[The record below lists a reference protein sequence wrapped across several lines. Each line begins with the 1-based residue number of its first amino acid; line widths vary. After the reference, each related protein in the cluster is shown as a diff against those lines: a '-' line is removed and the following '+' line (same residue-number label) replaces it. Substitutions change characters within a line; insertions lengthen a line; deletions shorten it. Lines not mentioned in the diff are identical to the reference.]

1 MIGYL
6 GKARE
11 NKKAAAKNR
20 PIAQWGTERLK
31 KFVAAGQ
38 GKDWQL
44 KNATIALRTRGVTVK
59 QAGVPQAPPPVA
71 DDRPKVGQW
80 TADGT
85 RYWNGSAWVLPATD
99 TGGGTTGGGT
109 TGTTNG
115 GTTYSGGGSA
125 GGGSYSSGGDWSG
138 GGDAWGDLYGSGGA
152 SNFAPGGS
160 SSGGTTN
167 ADGTTAAGSGF
178 SGKTLAIV
186 AAVGIGAYLFLRKR
200 GRK

>member
-1 MIGYL
+1 MNGIGYL

-59 QAGVPQAPPPVA
+59 QAGAPQAPPPVA

-85 RYWNGSAWVLPATD
+85 RYWNGSAWVLPSSD
-99 TGGGTTGGGT
+99 TGGGTTNGGTTGGGT
-109 TGTTNG
+109 T
-115 GTTYSGGGSA
+115 YSGGGGSA

-152 SNFAPGGS
+152 SNFAPSAG

-167 ADGTTAAGSGF
+167 ADGTPAAGGGV